1 MAGSIK
7 DLSKYR
13 YEWSSEELENAK
25 TMLESGKFKL
35 ALNRSYYSIFHGM
48 RAVNVLDEFDSSKH
62 SGVIAHF
69 NQYHVK
75 TGDFPKEASR
85 IIRTSSEMRE
95 HADYEDFFTAS
106 RRDAEEQVQK
116 AQTFHD
122 FISSYLQKK
131 GILWSLKGTALT
143 IRQFLFTF
151 RWIIWLES
159 ENERLFRSLFLCLNT
174 GKAVIFHLFGKTY
187 GNRKEKYYGK
197 YE

>member
-13 YEWSSEELENAK
+13 YERSSEELENAK
-25 TMLESGKFKL
+25 AMLESGKFKL

-75 TGDFPKEASR
+75 TGDFSKEASK

-95 HADYEDFFTAS
+95 HADYEDFFVAS
-106 RRDAEEQVQK
+106 RQDAEEQIQK
-116 AQTFHD
+116 AQIFHN
-122 FISSYLQKK
+122 FITDYLQKK
-131 GILWSLKGTALT
+131 GIL
-143 IRQFLFTF
+143 
-151 RWIIWLES
+151 
-159 ENERLFRSLFLCLNT
+159 
-174 GKAVIFHLFGKTY
+174 
-187 GNRKEKYYGK
+187 
-197 YE
+197 

>member
-13 YEWSSEELENAK
+13 YERSSEELENAK
-25 TMLESGKFKL
+25 AMLESGKFKL

-95 HADYEDFFTAS
+95 HADYEDFFVAS
-106 RRDAEEQVQK
+106 RQDAEEQVQK
-116 AQTFHD
+116 AQTFDD

-131 GILWSLKGTALT
+131 GIL
-143 IRQFLFTF
+143 
-151 RWIIWLES
+151 
-159 ENERLFRSLFLCLNT
+159 
-174 GKAVIFHLFGKTY
+174 
-187 GNRKEKYYGK
+187 
-197 YE
+197 